1 MSRPIA
7 ALFLLLLARPDAL
20 VGQAKAPAPAAS
32 LVPGARVRIKTRD
45 DAKPRIA
52 IVVAHTADT
61 LSVRLPEFAN
71 TVAMPLDEIT
81 RLDVSLGR
89 HRNVTRGIVVGTV
102 AGGTVGA
109 LVGAMSYQKCTS
121 QCLLAPEDR
130 AQSAA
135 IGGIVGGG
143 LGFLVGSLTG
153 LARQDDWKRVPL
165 DGKRV
170 AVSVRPRSHGA
181 ALGVTL
187 EF

>member
-7 ALFLLLLARPDAL
+7 ALLLLLLARPDAL
-20 VGQAKAPAPAAS
+20 VAQAKAPAPAAS
-32 LVPGARVRIKTRD
+32 LVPGARVRIATRD
-45 DAKPRIA
+45 EAKSRIA

-61 LSVRLPEFAN
+61 LSVRLPEFSN

-81 RLDVSLGR
+81 RLDVSTGR
-89 HRNVTRGIVVGTV
+89 HRNMVKGIVAGTV

-109 LVGAMSYQKCTS
+109 LFGAISYQKCTS
-121 QCLLAPEDR
+121 QCFLAPEDR

-135 IGGIVGGG
+135 VGGVVG
-143 LGFLVGSLTG
+143 GALGFVVGSLTG

-165 DGKRV
+165 EGKRV
-170 AVSVRPRSHGA
+170 AVSVRPRGLGA
-181 ALGVTL
+181 ALGVKL

>member
-1 MSRPIA
+1 MSRLTA
-7 ALFLLLLARPDAL
+7 ALLLLLLARPDAL
-20 VGQAKAPAPAAS
+20 VAQTKAPAPA

-45 DAKPRIA
+45 EAKPRIA

-61 LSVRLPEFAN
+61 LSVRLPEFSN

-109 LVGAMSYQKCTS
+109 LFGAMSYQPCTS
-121 QCLLAPEDR
+121 QCLLAPESR

-135 IGGIVGGG
+135 IGGILVGG
-143 LGFLVGSLTG
+143 LGFIVGSLTG

-170 AVSVRPRSHGA
+170 AVSVRPRGLGA
-181 ALGVTL
+181 GLGVRL